1 MICKMRQ
8 LDVQVSTS
16 HYYKEDIEMTE
27 YYKLI
32 ELIKD
37 YDNGAIEEKEFW
49 IQVIDLG
56 KEGLKWY
63 HKIMQDD
70 L

>member
-1 MICKMRQ
+1 
-8 LDVQVSTS
+8 
-16 HYYKEDIEMTE
+16 MTE

-37 YDNGAIEEKEFW
+37 FDNGAIEEKDFW